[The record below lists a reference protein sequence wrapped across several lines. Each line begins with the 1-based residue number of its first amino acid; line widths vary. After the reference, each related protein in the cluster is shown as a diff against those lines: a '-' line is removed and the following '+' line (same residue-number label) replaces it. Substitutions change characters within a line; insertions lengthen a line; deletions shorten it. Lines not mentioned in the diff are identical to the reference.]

1 MPGSPSF
8 QDAIRFAQDLIRTP
22 SLPGNEGAVGER
34 VMVEME
40 ALGFDEVSRDS
51 LGNVIGIL
59 KGTAGAPPVLLN
71 CHMDIVAAGD
81 PADWEYPPFE
91 GVIADGFL
99 HGRGAMDI
107 KGPLAIQTHA
117 AAELRGTN
125 RGDVIVAHT
134 VFEERGG
141 WGMEYLLET
150 SGLRPGAVII
160 GESTHGDVT
169 IGHRGRAE
177 VEVVIHGLAGHAS
190 VPERAR
196 NALHLLPAVIQAL
209 EDLGRHQQ
217 DDPILGRAS
226 LVPTMVDV
234 LPQSRNV
241 IPDQVVVTGDWRIL
255 PGDDDDSLLRRV
267 REALD
272 RHLPGVLPDGFS
284 VEVRMAREVQTSFMG
299 PTEQRALLTPG
310 FLMDEQHPV
319 VRAAARAVGR
329 KSDPGIPA
337 LVRPW
342 AFATDGGWS
351 SGVFGIPTIGFA
363 PGEERHAHTNTERLE
378 LEEARWA
385 YDRYP
390 ELIRAIQ
397 AALEEG

>member
-1 MPGSPSF
+1 
-8 QDAIRFAQDLIRTP
+8 
-22 SLPGNEGAVGER
+22 
-34 VMVEME
+34 MVEME
-40 ALGFDEVSRDS
+40 ALGYDEVSRDS